1 MHMRK
6 TAWDRSLESR
16 LAYGYLREDVL
27 EAAQASPWRDT
38 PELPQAIGRLGRFPL
53 GR

>member
-6 TAWDRSLESR
+6 TAWNHSFESR

-27 EAAQASPWRDT
+27 EAAQAAPWRDT
-38 PELPQAIGRLGRFPL
+38 PELPQAMGRLGRLTP